1 LKELKNLGNSL
12 VVVEHD
18 EETIRHGDFII
29 DLGPGGG
36 IQGGEIIA
44 SGALTT
50 LLNTPHSITGQF
62 LKNHNRRIITSRK
75 RSPNKWLLVK
85 GAREHNLKN
94 IEIALPL
101 GTLTCV
107 TGVSGAGKSTLLK
120 GVILVGIKNHL
131 LGVKENNPACSALS
145 GWEHL
150 DRVLDVD
157 HSPIGRTPRSTPATY
172 VGFYND
178 IRRLFSLIPDAR
190 MRGYNPGRF
199 SFNVKGGRC
208 EACAGQGKKRI
219 EMSFLPDV
227 YVDCEVCG
235 GTRFNDE
242 TLHINYKGK
251 TISEVLNLTM
261 KEAVDFFS
269 PIPAIAR
276 PLKIIT
282 EMGLDYLTLGQ
293 PSPTLSGGEAQRVKL
308 AYEFS
313 RSAQGKTLYILD
325 EPTTGLH
332 FADIEKLLSVLH
344 GLVDKGNTVAI
355 IEHNLDIIRAADY
368 IIDLGPEGGNQG
380 GYVVATG
387 APQEILKHTH
397 TSYTARF
404 LKKYL
409 EEK

>member
-1 LKELKNLGNSL
+1 
-12 VVVEHD
+12 
-18 EETIRHGDFII
+18 
-29 DLGPGGG
+29 
-36 IQGGEIIA
+36 
-44 SGALTT
+44 
-50 LLNTPHSITGQF
+50 
-62 LKNHNRRIITSRK
+62 
-75 RSPNKWLLVK
+75 
-85 GAREHNLKN
+85 
-94 IEIALPL
+94 
-101 GTLTCV
+101 
-107 TGVSGAGKSTLLK
+107 
-120 GVILVGIKNHL
+120 
-131 LGVKENNPACSALS
+131 
-145 GWEHL
+145 
-150 DRVLDVD
+150 
-157 HSPIGRTPRSTPATY
+157 
-172 VGFYND
+172 
-178 IRRLFSLIPDAR
+178 
-190 MRGYNPGRF
+190 
-199 SFNVKGGRC
+199 
-208 EACAGQGKKRI
+208 
-219 EMSFLPDV
+219 MSFLPDV

-261 KEAVDFFS
+261 KEAANFFS
-269 PIPAIAR
+269 AIPAISR

-282 EMGLDYLTLGQ
+282 DMGLDYLTLGQ
-293 PSPTLSGGEAQRVKL
+293 PSPTLSGGEAQRIKL

-355 IEHNLDIIRAADY
+355 IEHNLDIISAADH
-368 IIDLGPEGGNQG
+368 IIDLGPEGGDQG

-409 EEK
+409 EGNE

>member
-1 LKELKNLGNSL
+1 
-12 VVVEHD
+12 
-18 EETIRHGDFII
+18 
-29 DLGPGGG
+29 
-36 IQGGEIIA
+36 
-44 SGALTT
+44 
-50 LLNTPHSITGQF
+50 
-62 LKNHNRRIITSRK
+62 
-75 RSPNKWLLVK
+75 
-85 GAREHNLKN
+85 
-94 IEIALPL
+94 
-101 GTLTCV
+101 
-107 TGVSGAGKSTLLK
+107 
-120 GVILVGIKNHL
+120 
-131 LGVKENNPACSALS
+131 
-145 GWEHL
+145 
-150 DRVLDVD
+150 
-157 HSPIGRTPRSTPATY
+157 
-172 VGFYND
+172 
-178 IRRLFSLIPDAR
+178 

-219 EMSFLPDV
+219 EMNFLPDV
-227 YVDCEVCG
+227 YVECEVCG

-261 KEAVDFFS
+261 KEGTDFFS

-276 PLKIIT
+276 PLKTIT

-293 PSPTLSGGEAQRVKL
+293 PSPTLSGGEAQRIKL

-332 FADIEKLLSVLH
+332 FADIEKLLSVVH

-368 IIDLGPEGGNQG
+368 IIDLGPEGGDQG

-387 APQEILKHTH
+387 SPQEILKHTH

-409 EEK
+409 EGK